1 MIGRIVAS
9 FIAAQKT
16 KVRESK
22 KKENISKPPKK
33 TVLKTKKKEN
43 KFSDNIL
50 KEL

>member
-9 FIAAQKT
+9 FVAAQKT
-16 KVRESK
+16 KERETK
-22 KKENISKPPKK
+22 KKANSSKLPKK